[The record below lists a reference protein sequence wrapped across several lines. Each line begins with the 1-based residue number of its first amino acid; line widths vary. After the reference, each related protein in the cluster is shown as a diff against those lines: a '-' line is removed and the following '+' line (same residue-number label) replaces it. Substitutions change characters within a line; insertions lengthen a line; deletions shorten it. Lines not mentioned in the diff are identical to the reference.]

1 MATAPTPTRPAHA
14 GPPGLSSDLRKAAA
28 LVVDGNPTTR
38 MTLAGQLRTM
48 GLTSVSQASRIA
60 EARRELE
67 RHQFDVVVCGDS
79 FPKEGGSGQELLD
92 DLRRSG
98 LLPYATVFIL
108 LTTEATYLKVA
119 EAAESSVDSYIVRP
133 YSAGSLVDRIEQ
145 ARQRKAA
152 LYDIYRALEAGRP
165 DDALALC
172 RQRFEQRGPQW
183 LQAARLGAEILLRLE
198 RFGEAAALF
207 QQVWDSEPR
216 PWALLGVA
224 RAQLDGGAPHEAQAT
239 LTALIEAEP
248 DYPDAYDV
256 LGRVQTEL
264 GHFQAALE
272 NLEKAVELTPMA
284 IGRQQRLGMLA
295 YFCGNR
301 DKARELLER
310 STYLGLDSKMFD
322 SEGLVLLALSAF
334 EHAQPAQVERHLGEL
349 RKRLR
354 QQPHDVRLQRFVD
367 AVGVLSHLQQGHTE
381 KAANQ
386 AASLCRQTGAPDFD
400 MEAACNLLTL
410 LSLVQR
416 RGLALPDDRAVV
428 EQLGRRFATSKA
440 MGELLANAA
449 HAHTAYADLLR
460 TSQDEMVQLIERAV
474 RRASQGEPEP
484 ALQDLARTAQ
494 ATLNA
499 RAVESAWL
507 VLQRYRAQLPQADAW
522 QQRIGA
528 LRTDYGTARNKPALG
543 DRRLRP
549 SGGVNLGPLDRPASP
564 PADEA

>member
-67 RHQFDVVVCGDS
+67 RHQFDVVVCGDD

-98 LLPYATVFIL
+98 LLPYATVFVL
-108 LTTEATYLKVA
+108 LTTEATYMKVA

-133 YSAGSLVDRIEQ
+133 YSAGSLYDRIEQ
-145 ARQRKAA
+145 ARQRKSA
-152 LYDIYRALEAGRP
+152 LYDIYRALETERP
-165 DDALALC
+165 DDAVAMSLE
-172 RQRFEQRGPQW
+172 RFAQRGPQW
-183 LQAARLGAEILLRLE
+183 LQAARLGAEILLRQE
-198 RFGEAAALF
+198 RFEAAEQLF
-207 QQVWDSEPR
+207 RDIWDAEPR

-224 RAQLDGGAPHEAQAT
+224 RAQLDGGSPHKAQDT
-239 LTALIEAEP
+239 LSTLIEAEP
-248 DYPDAYDV
+248 DYADAYDV

-264 GHFQAALE
+264 GYFQAALD
-272 NLEKAVELTPMA
+272 NLEKAVTLTPMA

-322 SEGLVLLALSAF
+322 SECLVLLALSAF

-354 QQPHDVRLQRFVD
+354 QTPHDPRLQRFVD
-367 AVGVLSHLQQGHTE
+367 TVSVLSLLQQGHQE
-381 KAANQ
+381 KATNLATL
-386 AASLCRQTGAPDFD
+386 LCQHSAGPDFD
-400 MEAACNLLTL
+400 MESACNLLTL

-416 RGLALPDDRAVV
+416 RGLVVGHDQAVV
-428 EQLGRRFATSKA
+428 EQLGRRFATTKA
-440 MGELLANAA
+440 MGDLLASAA
-449 HAHTAYADLLR
+449 SAYPAYADKLR
-460 TSQDEMVQLIERAV
+460 ASQDEMVQLIERAV
-474 RRASQGEPEP
+474 RSAGTGDAEA
-484 ALQDLARTAQ
+484 ALKDLFQTAQ
-494 ATLNA
+494 NTRNA

-507 VLQRYRAQLPQADAW
+507 VLQRYRDRIPQAEDWSA
-522 QQRIGA
+522 RIAA
-528 LRTDYGTARNKPALG
+528 LRADYGTARNKPALG

-549 SGGVNLGPLDRPASP
+549 SGGVHLGPMDRPA
-564 PADEA
+564 PADGH